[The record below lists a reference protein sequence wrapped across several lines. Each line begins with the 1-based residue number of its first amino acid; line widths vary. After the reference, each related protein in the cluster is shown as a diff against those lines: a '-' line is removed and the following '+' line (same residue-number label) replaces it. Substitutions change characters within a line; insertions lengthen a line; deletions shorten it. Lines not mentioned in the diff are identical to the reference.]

1 MRTRLRRSAPFLSA
15 PFLLA
20 VAVAAMTFGAG
31 TAAAHG
37 DEGEL
42 TLTRLEVTGPTT
54 VEIEVGIVY
63 EGDGHLAEN
72 ANVTASLTGPE
83 GAAVGP
89 LQLERTGETTSLYA
103 VSTEVTPGDWA
114 VQVTSTEPTGEV
126 SGTVTVI
133 GGPVGATEGNPA
145 PESPAN
151 ADDPTTT
158 TTDDDDDDGGGGGG
172 GGDEPVAF
180 DGEAAVTTAAPV
192 QDDGGSN
199 TALIVGLGAAA
210 VVLIGGA
217 VVLARNRRPGE
228 PVA

>member
-133 GGPVGATEGNPA
+133 GGPVAATEGNPA

-151 ADDPTTT
+151 ADDPTT
-158 TTDDDDDDGGGGGG
+158 DDDDD

>member
-1 MRTRLRRSAPFLSA
+1 MRPPLRRSAPFL
-15 PFLLA
+15 LA
-20 VAVAAMTFGAG
+20 ALVAVMTLGAG

-42 TLTRLEVTGPTT
+42 TLTRLEAIGPTT

-72 ANVTASLTGPE
+72 ANVTASLSGPD

-126 SGTVTVI
+126 SSTVTVVDE
-133 GGPVGATEGNPA
+133 PVAATDQDPAPDATEIP
-145 PESPAN
+145 
-151 ADDPTTT
+151 DDPA
-158 TTDDDDDDGGGGGG
+158 TDEVS
-172 GGDEPVAF
+172 DEPVAF
-180 DGEAAVTTAAPV
+180 DGDDAAVTTAAPV

-199 TALIVGLGAAA
+199 TALIVGLVAAA
-210 VVLIGGA
+210 VVLIGGGVA
-217 VVLARNRRPGE
+217 IARNRRPGE

>member
-1 MRTRLRRSAPFLSA
+1 
-15 PFLLA
+15 
-20 VAVAAMTFGAG
+20 MTFGAG

-37 DEGEL
+37 DEGEV
-42 TLTRLEVTGPTT
+42 TLTRLEATATT

-72 ANVTASLTGPE
+72 ANVIASLTGPE

-126 SGTVTVI
+126 SGTVTVVDE
-133 GGPVGATEGNPA
+133 PVAATDQDPA
-145 PESPAN
+145 TDATAT
-151 ADDPTTT
+151 ADDPAV
-158 TTDDDDDDGGGGGG
+158 DDGA
-172 GGDEPVAF
+172 DEPVAF
-180 DGEAAVTTAAPV
+180 DGEAAVTGAAPV

-199 TALIVGLGAAA
+199 TALIVGLVAAA
-210 VVLIGGA
+210 VVLIGGGVA
-217 VVLARNRRPGE
+217 IARNRRPGE
-228 PVA
+228 PVV